1 MLRGEVEAYS
11 VTKNDGARYWVR
23 GARDCHYL
31 QDIDDWE
38 ALILSLRS
46 DGEMG
51 EKKNKPGAL
60 SKINTL

>member
-1 MLRGEVEAYS
+1 
-11 VTKNDGARYWVR
+11 VTKNDGARYWAR